1 MEENMKHQ
9 TKIFGVKPIQE
20 LKEERMKQ
28 IRGGVGTE
36 DPQKDSEQSSEPINV
51 VLEGNDHHGVRIVP
65 VG

>member
-1 MEENMKHQ
+1 MKHQ
-9 TKIFGVKPIQE
+9 TKIFGVKQIQK

-36 DPQKDSEQSSEPINV
+36 EPPPNSDPNPDPNHNNNNPDRANKR
-51 VLEGNDHHGVRIVP
+51 GVNITH